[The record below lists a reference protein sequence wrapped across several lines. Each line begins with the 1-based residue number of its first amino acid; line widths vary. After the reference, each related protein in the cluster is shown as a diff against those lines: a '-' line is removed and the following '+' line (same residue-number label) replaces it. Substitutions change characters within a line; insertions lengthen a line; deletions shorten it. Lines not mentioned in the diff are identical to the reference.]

1 VRGSLRST
9 ITPSLRPRLSGYQE
23 GTEFSGARQLQSTLM
38 LIYWAKKINAIKRS
52 RVLDI
57 NKEVGLEVNA
67 EETKYVTYLVT
78 RIHDKFII

>member
-1 VRGSLRST
+1 
-9 ITPSLRPRLSGYQE
+9 
-23 GTEFSGARQLQSTLM
+23 M